1 MTRKSKRELE
11 NAVDDL
17 APSPQEGPITLPEV
31 YDYFDHVAEAPEDA
45 PLPRERF
52 AEGVVEEWPEITL
65 PFDEEDLPPALDAEA
80 FTPLERFGLAFLD
93 EDVTRG
99 VIKMRLARGGA

>member
-17 APSPQEGPITLPEV
+17 APSPQESATWPEIHE
-31 YDYFDHVAEAPEDA
+31 YFNHVAEAPEDA
-45 PLPRERF
+45 LLPRERF
-52 AEGVVEEWPEITL
+52 AEGVVEGWPEITL

-93 EDVTRG
+93 EDVAHG
-99 VIKMRLARGGA
+99 VLKMRLARGGA

>member
-1 MTRKSKRELE
+1 MTRRSKRELE
-11 NAVDDL
+11 RAVDDL
-17 APSPQEGPITLPEV
+17 APSPQESATLPEIH
-31 YDYFDHVAEAPEDA
+31 DYFDHVAEDPESA
-45 PLPRERF
+45 PLPREWF
-52 AEGVVEEWPEITL
+52 AEEIVDGWPEITL

-99 VIKMRLARGGA
+99 VFQMRLARGGA